1 MTPSPNAVAAAPN
14 DLADAP
20 PTRLYRYNT
29 RVEFPLKES
38 LSNAP
43 VLLQKLLA
51 TLVSHCPGMTFY
63 AADDDKIDIEEF
75 PKAKKDF
82 DKVFNT
88 TVTEERNQRI
98 VVGFE
103 IRSALTFRKIKTSVW
118 NFLLLHHIFVK
129 KHPGPLKIMDL
140 VSLGWIHKAHPSYTS
155 HTNVR
160 SEILTAIGNKL
171 LSPSADETSIL
182 SDHLDTPV
190 PDMFFSA
197 GRVNGTYEAAA
208 INSNVLFIQVER
220 SYAKH
225 LRLLLEITFVE
236 TDHMNYIPIS
246 LKRDEPAL
254 FGKYLCLQ
262 NEYLENHRN
271 ISIAGISPEAMDY
284 SQIYSNG
291 QYDEDDNEAEPTTL
305 WNHLLTSPGVIRIDS
320 CSRTPDLGKWNFSTT
335 KTDYIRLTEWLDEHL
350 ESVFHNLPASIK
362 STCTFTDFPVPRR
375 LSRNPIQPSRSQAH
389 HTSSYTQLLAKRVA
403 PTTPATVVRSAWRPF
418 QPVVD
423 VSYAFDEQSF
433 PPMKPNEN
441 ETKSTATTSHL
452 SSLSEN
458 AIQNAINNETTKLKA
473 VSKLRETAIDI
484 RIQNLEATLHNLTT
498 NIVSQIYAKMSGP
511 DSPFVTISHL
521 DSKLE
526 RLSQQIEKLYIA
538 TSPTSRNVGSP
549 TRKQARITG
558 PEEEVMAIDSEPP
571 GSSNITVSTYS

>member
-1 MTPSPNAVAAAPN
+1 
-14 DLADAP
+14 L
-20 PTRLYRYNT
+20 
-29 RVEFPLKES
+29 
-38 LSNAP
+38 
-43 VLLQKLLA
+43 
-51 TLVSHCPGMTFY
+51 TFY

-75 PKAKKDF
+75 PKAKNDF

-103 IRSALTFRKIKTSVW
+103 IRSAMTFRKIKTSVW
-118 NFLLLHHIFVK
+118 NFLTKHHIFVK

-171 LSPSADETSIL
+171 LSPSADEKSIL

-197 GRVNGTYEAAA
+197 GRVNGIYEAAT

-225 LRLLLEITFVE
+225 LRLLLELTFVE

-271 ISIAGISPEAMDY
+271 VSIAGISPEAMDY

-291 QYDEDDNEAEPTTL
+291 NYDEDEPEAEPTTL

-320 CSRTPDLGKWNFSTT
+320 CNRTPDLGKWNVSTT
-335 KTDYIRLTEWLDEHL
+335 KTDYLRLTEWLDEHL
-350 ESVFHNLPASIK
+350 ESIFHNLPAAIK
-362 STCTFTDFPVPRR
+362 STCTFNDFPVPRR
-375 LSRNPIQPSRSQAH
+375 LSRNPTQPSRSQAH
-389 HTSSYTQLLAKRVA
+389 HTSSYTQILANRIA
-403 PTTPATVVRSAWRPF
+403 PTSPANVVRTAWRPF

-433 PPMKPNEN
+433 PHMKPTEN

-458 AIQNAINNETTKLKA
+458 AIQNAINTETTKLKA
-473 VSKLRETAIDI
+473 VSKLREIAIDI
-484 RIQNLEATLHNLTT
+484 RIQNLEATLNNLTT

-558 PEEEVMAIDSEPP
+558 PEEEVMAIDTEPP
-571 GSSNITVSTYS
+571 GSHSISVSTYS

>member
-1 MTPSPNAVAAAPN
+1 MTPSLNAAAAAPN

-38 LSNAP
+38 ISNAP

-63 AADDDKIDIEEF
+63 AADDEKIDIEEF

-82 DKVFNT
+82 DQLFNT

-103 IRSALTFRKIKTSVW
+103 IRSALAFRKIKTSVW
-118 NFLLLHHIFVK
+118 TFLTKHHIFVK

-140 VSLGWIHKAHPSYTS
+140 VSLGWIYQAHPSYTS

-171 LSPSADETSIL
+171 SAPSAEEKSIL
-182 SDHLDTPV
+182 SDHGDAPV

-208 INSNVLFIQVER
+208 IDSNVLFIQVER
-220 SYAKH
+220 SKAKL
-225 LRLLLEITFVE
+225 LRVLLEITFVE

-246 LKRDEPAL
+246 LKRDDPVL

-262 NEYLENHRN
+262 NAYLENHRN
-271 ISIAGISPEAMDY
+271 VSIAGLSPEAMDHKQCY
-284 SQIYSNG
+284 AHG
-291 QYDEDDNEAEPTTL
+291 QHDEEQTTL
-305 WNHLLTSPGVIRIDS
+305 WNHLVTSPGVIRIDS
-320 CSRTPDLGKWNFSTT
+320 CSRTPDLGKWNLSTT
-335 KTDYIRLTEWLDEHL
+335 KTDYLKVTEWLDEYI
-350 ESVFHNLPASIK
+350 ESTFHTLPASIK
-362 STCTFTDFPVPRR
+362 STCTFSDFPVPRR
-375 LSRNPIQPSRSQAH
+375 LSRNPTQPSRSQAH
-389 HTSSYTQLLAKRVA
+389 NTSKYTQILAKRVSPA
-403 PTTPATVVRSAWRPF
+403 TPSTVVRSAWRPF

-433 PPMKPNEN
+433 PPMKTNDTD
-441 ETKSTATTSHL
+441 TKSTATTSHL

-458 AIQNAINNETTKLKA
+458 AIQNAINTETTKLKA

-538 TSPTSRNVGSP
+538 TSPSNRTPVGSP
-549 TRKQARITG
+549 TRKQARLTG
-558 PEEEVMAIDSEPP
+558 PEETMAIDSEPP
-571 GSSNITVSTYS
+571 GTPNGSVSNYS